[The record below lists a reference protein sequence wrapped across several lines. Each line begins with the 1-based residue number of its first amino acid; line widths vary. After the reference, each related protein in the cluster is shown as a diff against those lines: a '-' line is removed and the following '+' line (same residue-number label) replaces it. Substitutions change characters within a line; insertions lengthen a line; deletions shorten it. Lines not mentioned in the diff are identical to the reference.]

1 MVTAKFVFSH
11 KLDYSTMSE
20 HEEFVEDL
28 NDVEYLK
35 DVEPLYYLNY
45 RVHRGKRYVVRVGKN
60 P

>member
-20 HEEFVEDL
+20 HEEFVVEDL
-28 NDVEYLK
+28 NDVEYSK

-45 RVHRGKRYVVRVGKN
+45 KELMK
-60 P
+60 